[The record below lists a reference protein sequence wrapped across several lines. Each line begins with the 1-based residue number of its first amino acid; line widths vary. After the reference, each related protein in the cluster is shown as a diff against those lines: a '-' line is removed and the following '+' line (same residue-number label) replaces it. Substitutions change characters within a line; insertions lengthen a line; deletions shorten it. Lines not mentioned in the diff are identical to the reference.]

1 MKKEIAIK
9 TDETD
14 EAKLLQAAL
23 HAASAPGTTTDDP
36 ALRALR
42 AEVEKTRPGLI
53 EQIRKEGLPS
63 LEECVVFLRAGYEL
77 GKQAHA
83 LATKLGWIGVKK

>member
-1 MKKEIAIK
+1 MNDITRTED
-9 TDETD
+9 TE

-23 HAASAPGTTTDDP
+23 KAASAPGSTTDDP
-36 ALRALR
+36 SFVALREQ
-42 AEVEKTRPGLI
+42 AEKASPGII
-53 EQIRKEGLPS
+53 ERIRQDGLPS

-83 LATKLGWIGVKK
+83 LATKMGWIGVKK